1 MADKIEKEAKQK
13 PVKANKE
20 KKKRSNPIKDMVHEL
35 KKVTWPSR
43 QELKYYSIGVFI
55 FVIIMAVI
63 TGIMDF
69 GVNELL
75 SLLTDDF
82 AALFQ

>member
-1 MADKIEKEAKQK
+1 MADKMEKDAKERSA
-13 PVKANKE
+13 KAKKE

-35 KKVTWPSR
+35 KKVTWPTR
-43 QELKYYSIGVFI
+43 TELKNYSVGVFV

-69 GVNELL
+69 GVNKLL
-75 SLLTDDF
+75 ALLTDNF
-82 AALFQ
+82 AALFK

>member
-13 PVKANKE
+13 PVKAKKE

-43 QELKYYSIGVFI
+43 QELKNYSIGVFV
-55 FVIIMAVI
+55 FVVVMAIV
-63 TGIMDF
+63 TGVMDY
-69 GVNELL
+69 GVSKLL
-75 SLLTDDF
+75 SLLTDNF

>member
-43 QELKYYSIGVFI
+43 QELKNYSIGV
-55 FVIIMAVI
+55 
-63 TGIMDF
+63 
-69 GVNELL
+69 LY
-75 SLLTDDF
+75 SL
-82 AALFQ
+82 

>member
-1 MADKIEKEAKQK
+1 MADKMEKDAKQRSD
-13 PVKANKE
+13 KAKKE

-35 KKVTWPSR
+35 KKVTWPTR
-43 QELKYYSIGVFI
+43 TELKNYSVGVFV

-69 GVNELL
+69 GVNKLL
-75 SLLTDDF
+75 ALLTDNF
-82 AALFQ
+82 AALFK

>member
-1 MADKIEKEAKQK
+1 MADKVEKGSQAEARLGKK
-13 PVKANKE
+13 G

-43 QELKYYSIGVFI
+43 QELKNYSIGVFV

-63 TGIMDF
+63 TGIMDY

>member
-13 PVKANKE
+13 PVKAKKE

-43 QELKYYSIGVFI
+43 QELKKYSIGVFV
-55 FVIIMAVI
+55 FVIVMAIV
-63 TGIMDF
+63 TGVMDY
-69 GVNELL
+69 GVSKLL
-75 SLLTDDF
+75 SLLTDNF